1 MITALVLAAGPL
13 EALATTLSALIP
25 AVADGLIGD
34 AVVLAPAPDP
44 QAERVAEA
52 VGAAFVVAA
61 GADPWPDGAAVARRE
76 WVLCLEAG
84 DLPSEGWIRTLER
97 FVALAPQDRRFG
109 RLPRRHA
116 TLAARLRAL
125 ARIGGSRRLRPGDLI
140 HRSLLQGSAARTR
153 PATLAAFVERDPAF
167 G

>member
-1 MITALVLAAGPL
+1 MISALVLANGRL

-34 AVVLAPAPDP
+34 AVVLTPAPDQ

-61 GADPWPDGAAVARRE
+61 GGDPWPHGAAVARRE

-97 FVALAPQDRRFG
+97 FVALAPHDRRFG

-116 TLAARLRAL
+116 TIAARLRAL
-125 ARIGGSRRLRPGDLI
+125 GAIGRSRRLRPGDLI
-140 HRSLLQGSAARTR
+140 HRSLLHDTALRTR
-153 PATLAAFVERDPAF
+153 PATLGAFVERDPAF